1 MGILVKK
8 NTEIIKASGCD
19 TLLLSCPIC
28 YKMFLEQYDLGT
40 IKVEHYVP
48 YILDL
53 VKSGRIHLK
62 RSVERCVYH
71 DPCELGRGC
80 GMYEEPR
87 ELLGRVV
94 QVCEADKNREMS
106 VCCGGSLG
114 SLSLDFA
121 QREKITRA
129 SLENL
134 YASGADVIATAC
146 PLCKTTYQRY
156 SDRPVRD
163 LAEIIDCGVVTSD

>member
-1 MGILVKK
+1 
-8 NTEIIKASGCD
+8 
-19 TLLLSCPIC
+19 
-28 YKMFLEQYDLGT
+28 
-40 IKVEHYVP
+40 
-48 YILDL
+48 
-53 VKSGRIHLK
+53 
-62 RSVERCVYH
+62 
-71 DPCELGRGC
+71 
-80 GMYEEPR
+80 
-87 ELLGRVV
+87 
-94 QVCEADKNREMS
+94 MS

-121 QREKITRA
+121 QREKITCA

-146 PLCKTTYQRY
+146 PLCKNTYQRY